1 MYVDNQIEWNK
12 NTHLGKS
19 FISKKPQM
27 QKLILNTETSP
38 DHKIIEETSQQP
50 LNLITNKENNGQ
62 TTMNVNPNNQQNDH
76 HFNIPKTQNE
86 NQFNKIEGEDPQK
99 VKMDPSEKQPNHP
112 PKQSAKQFL
121 FKETQG
127 VEGIFQRAD
136 WSPCGDFFIA
146 PSASIS
152 IEGNGIKADG
162 AYLFWRE
169 DFKKPILFY
178 QTKEQVL
185 LARFSS
191 CIYQQKG
198 GSFERAKEVNRPRR
212 EKIELAKIKEE
223 KEKFGPKIVRKGPKV
238 IEIKDSE
245 EVLEIKQQKN
255 SEMCLNNGQSGA
267 IIEEE
272 NETELDCEG
281 FKTSSNFDLGYNL
294 AFILGCYNSLDVY
307 STSSQSPL
315 FRLENIHYAGISD
328 IAWHPSGNNLCVSSM
343 DGFITFCGFSS
354 GVLGKTY
361 SLSETSQILGQNA
374 FLKAKLEGQQRKM
387 TKNRNIPQPAKII
400 KINKALF
407 TRKKKR
413 PNMNIQISNS
423 KKIELN
429 IEESGSQG
437 LKEETRNSK
446 TEIEIIKIIEE

>member
-1 MYVDNQIEWNK
+1 M
-12 NTHLGKS
+12 GKS
-19 FISKKPQM
+19 FISKKPQI
-27 QKLILNTETSP
+27 QKLVLNTETNP
-38 DHKIIEETSQQP
+38 DHEIIEETSQQP
-50 LNLITNKENNGQ
+50 LNPITNKENNGHN
-62 TTMNVNPNNQQNDH
+62 TMNTNPNNQNSDQ
-76 HFNIPKTQNE
+76 HFNIPKTQDQ
-86 NQFNKIEGEDPQK
+86 NQITKIEEEDSQK
-99 VKMDPSEKQPNHP
+99 VKIDPSEKQPKNL

-136 WSPCGDFFIA
+136 WSPCGDFCLA

-191 CIYQQKG
+191 CLYHQKG

-238 IEIKDSE
+238 IEIKDSV
-245 EVLEIKQQKN
+245 EVHEMKENKS
-255 SEMCLNNGQSGA
+255 SEMCLNNGQNRT

-272 NETELDCEG
+272 NEQNLDCEG

-343 DGFITFCGFSS
+343 DGFITFCGLSS

-361 SLSETSQILGQNA
+361 SLSETSQILGQNV
-374 FLKAKLEGQQRKM
+374 FLKAKLEGQQRKTM
-387 TKNRNIPQPAKII
+387 KNNNIPQPVKII

-413 PNMNIQISNS
+413 PNMNIQSSNS
-423 KKIELN
+423 KKIEMK
-429 IEESGSQG
+429 IEESGSKG
-437 LKEETRNSK
+437 LKEETQNSK